1 LRKLTAKEDLTD
13 PKVLHARLLDE
24 RAEKERFQDSLTLKD
39 KTIQVMRTELTH
51 TLQEKL
57 QLENAVKALQVRIG
71 KLETQVGSD
80 VSLSATDAAALA
92 GLAAWTP
99 LRTNVREN
107 IQNFELRTRSYRSG
121 SVDTGV

>member
-1 LRKLTAKEDLTD
+1 M
-13 PKVLHARLLDE
+13 LHARLLDE